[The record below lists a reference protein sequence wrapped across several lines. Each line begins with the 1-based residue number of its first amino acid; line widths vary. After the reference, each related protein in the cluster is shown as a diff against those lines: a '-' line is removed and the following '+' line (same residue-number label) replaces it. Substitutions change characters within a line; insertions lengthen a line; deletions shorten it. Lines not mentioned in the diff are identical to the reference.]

1 MKQARMDG
9 AFGAIVTDID
19 VRTLDDDAMCAIA
32 QLLYEQRIVVIR
44 GQDLDHATYVEF
56 GRRWGKPIDFLS
68 KKNTLAEF
76 PEIIVQSNSA
86 ATPGILHN
94 NASHW
99 HCDSSYEPVPAAVTM
114 LYGVVSPSQGGVTL
128 FADLIG
134 AYRTLDEQ
142 TRERIET
149 LEARHMPGR
158 GKVAQGETMIR
169 YDTMPDE
176 LRENADRWG
185 PVTHPLVRTHP
196 VNGAKGLYGLG
207 GTPFEVPGMELE
219 DGLALIARLK
229 AHATQDRYVQGY
241 KLMPG
246 DVLLWDN
253 LAVMHRATPIDY
265 SDAPADRRL
274 NYRISVKGLPPFMA
288 GLPEQAHELAAV

>member
-1 MKQARMDG
+1 MENTVMDG
-9 AFGAIVTDID
+9 PFGAVIRDVD
-19 VRTLDDDAMCAIA
+19 VRQLDDAGFAAIA
-32 QLLYEQRIVVIR
+32 DLLYKHRIVVLP
-44 GQDLDHATYVEF
+44 GQNLDHVAYVAF
-56 GRRWGKPIDFLS
+56 GRRWGTPIEFLAR
-68 KKNTLAEF
+68 KNTLGDF

-99 HCDSSYEPVPAAVTM
+99 HCDSSYEPVPAAITM
-114 LYGVVSPSQGGVTL
+114 LYGVTSPSVGGETL
-128 FADLIG
+128 FADLVG
-134 AYRTLDEQ
+134 SYASLPQATKTQ
-142 TRERIET
+142 IET

-158 GKVAQGETMIR
+158 GKVAEGETMVR
-169 YDTMPDE
+169 YDTMPTE
-176 LRENADRWG
+176 LRQNADRWG

-196 VNGAKGLYGLG
+196 ITGEKALYGIG

-219 DGLALIARLK
+219 AGLALIARLK
-229 AHATQDRYVQGY
+229 AHATQDKYVQGY

-265 SDAPADRRL
+265 SDSPDDQRL
-274 NYRISVKGLPPFMA
+274 NYRISVKGLPPFL
-288 GLPEQAHELAAV
+288 GPLPEIAHERARI